1 MKISSDAIR
10 AFNSGVR
17 PSFNPAVNIRDRC
30 GTEEEHAVL
39 RRIHHAKYGAA
50 GRGKL
55 TRKDWTEYAYVL
67 ELGKMELADV
77 VFERLIEGVF
87 EDFHFIGKRK
97 HGANPFPI
105 YLFMRG
111 RMKEET

>member
-1 MKISSDAIR
+1 MR
-10 AFNSGVR
+10 SGRSIPVSVR
-17 PSFNPAVNIRDRC
+17 PSFNPAVNIRDRR

-39 RRIHHAKYGAA
+39 RRIHHAKYGVA
-50 GRGKL
+50 GRGKI
-55 TRKDWTEYAYVL
+55 TRKDLTEYAYVL
-67 ELGKMELADV
+67 ELGKMELVDA

-105 YLFMRG
+105 YLFMHG